1 MVWSFLEKFPN
12 IQSAMFIRDE
22 IQLQKRKS
30 DLQELWPKC
39 LSATDGNVEK
49 AKDMFVNIVINKPV
63 WLEVVR
69 LVDPPSK
76 AEMLRHHV
84 SYLLRSTSL
93 PTSLPATSGMTANL
107 NIESC
112 VPGADIEIDGAFV
125 GNTPSTVAV
134 ATGSHQITVKK
145 KGFTDWSRTLNVMGG
160 TVKLS
165 AELEQEQPK
174 Q

>member
-1 MVWSFLEKFPN
+1 MKEY
-12 IQSAMFIRDE
+12 I
-22 IQLQKRKS
+22 KS
-30 DLQELWPKC
+30 RFSKGD
-39 LSATDGNVEK
+39 
-49 AKDMFVNIVINKPV
+49 
-63 WLEVVR
+63 VVR
-69 LVDPPSK
+69 NKQTNQD
-76 AEMLRHHV
+76 
-84 SYLLRSTSL
+84 
-93 PTSLPATSGMTANL
+93 GMTANL
-107 NIESC
+107 NIESSI
-112 VPGADIEIDGAFV
+112 PGADIEIDGAFV